1 LKKLLGKTEIEDALK
16 RLDKLTQDE
25 ARMAT
30 AQLLTL
36 THGVDD
42 KVTRIDDEV
51 KGVDVKVTKIGD
63 AVKCV
68 DGKITRVE
76 DEVKGVGG
84 KVKDIGDTVM
94 VVHEG
99 ASYIMFS
106 YAFLRERVH
115 GQMEKKQKR
124 SCNRPQ
130 ERRPQSCN

>member
-1 LKKLLGKTEIEDALK
+1 MSFLSCTSFEYSADLSSEKYLKKLLGKTEIKDSLK

-42 KVTRIDDEV
+42 KVTKIDDEV
-51 KGVDVKVTKIGD
+51 K
-63 AVKCV
+63 
-68 DGKITRVE
+68 E
-76 DEVKGVGG
+76 VGG
-84 KVKDIGDTVM
+84 KVRDIDDTVR

-99 ASYIMFS
+99 AQYVMFS
-106 YAFLRERVH
+106 YSFLWKRLR
-115 GQMEKKQKR
+115 QMEKKQKQ

-130 ERRPQSCN
+130 KRRLQTCNLWQTTLAR